1 VDKQAAPRPTT
12 VPVPQPGPSDP
23 SEVAWGGYLGRS
35 GSFDKPAAAIQ
46 LGVRLR
52 LSTHWTIGWD
62 VESNPWISV
71 NGPTFMRAGTVN
83 TFGTVILRFPLAYEN
98 FNLRTTLNLGIS
110 YRLIDRYGASKG
122 SLGLCGAIYP
132 QGIAGPLPQLEGV
145 PPSYPQYR
153 FSIGLGFWRVDRDR
167 DPSKGS
173 RRSGSEGP
181 GQRRVGGS
189 PETRMPLAPD
199 GARPHGTR
207 NQEATRGDDSWR
219 AESSTS

>member
-1 VDKQAAPRPTT
+1 
-12 VPVPQPGPSDP
+12 
-23 SEVAWGGYLGRS
+23 
-35 GSFDKPAAAIQ
+35 
-46 LGVRLR
+46 
-52 LSTHWTIGWD
+52 
-62 VESNPWISV
+62 
-71 NGPTFMRAGTVN
+71 MRAGTLN

-98 FNLRTTLNLGIS
+98 FNLRTTVNLGIS
-110 YRLIDRYGASKG
+110 YLLIDLYGAPKG
-122 SLGLCGAIYP
+122 SLGLYGAIYP
-132 QGIAGPLPQLEGV
+132 LGLEWKLSRTFMLIINPLGIAVPVPQLQGV
-145 PPSYPQYR
+145 PLTYPQYR

-199 GARPHGTR
+199 GARPHGMR

-219 AESSTS
+219 AESSTN